1 MIKLLDRAE
10 VLKRVRITNK
20 YYSPSQNLIYKSDKP
35 EHFEDFEIIRYNR
48 QDWAKVLKNRD
59 TYYFVTVKE
68 YKNVKHSGFLLEIA
82 IKVLQHL
89 SDCGYGFL
97 KGCDKDE

>member
-20 YYSPSQNLIYKSDKP
+20 YYSPFQSLIYKSTAPKYFGDL
-35 EHFEDFEIIRYNR
+35 EIIRYNR
-48 QDWAKVLKNRD
+48 QDWIEVQRIGND
-59 TYYFVTVKE
+59 VYFKT
-68 YKNVKHSGFLLEIA
+68 LEDFMNSIQLCLM
-82 IKVLQHL
+82 IIIDVEDLQHL
-89 SDCGYGFL
+89 TDCGYGFL